1 MEVLKKIKTNIARD
15 RALYIILAVSFLLR
29 IIFSVDNL
37 KALFVDISSYEAYA
51 LEIIRSGVFS
61 VSAYHPPAY
70 PFFIAGIY
78 SIAGQSFLN
87 VYIVQA
93 FMGVCITYL
102 IYLIACK
109 VFNKHAGLYAAGI
122 SLFYWSLTLYSGI
135 LLSEILFIFLLLWG
149 VFFLLKGL
157 DSGKAGYFAVCA
169 AFLGLSALTRSI
181 NLLLLFVIPAVC
193 IFISVAGSKFR
204 WDCGLMRIGIKKV
217 IVCISVYMAVFCL
230 VLSPWTIRNY
240 IKYKAFIPV
249 DTLGGVNLYIGN
261 NPKAMGFFVDI
272 SNDPLDNMGEN
283 DYESD
288 KILKAAAIK
297 YIISHPVRFIF
308 LTIWRAIL
316 FIVIDFFCLDWVVL
330 IYMKEHFLFGKCYI
344 LWIIF
349 MMLCSITF
357 YVCGLKGIRNLLKSW
372 KGLILLGFI
381 LYYFLLT
388 SLFYIQSRYKLPVMP
403 FLAVAAAEPAEKL
416 LCRVKLKWDALKKP
430 GSKNTI

>member
-1 MEVLKKIKTNIARD
+1 
-15 RALYIILAVSFLLR
+15 
-29 IIFSVDNL
+29 
-37 KALFVDISSYEAYA
+37 
-51 LEIIRSGVFS
+51 
-61 VSAYHPPAY
+61 
-70 PFFIAGIY
+70 
-78 SIAGQSFLN
+78 
-87 VYIVQA
+87 
-93 FMGVCITYL
+93 
-102 IYLIACK
+102 
-109 VFNKHAGLYAAGI
+109 
-122 SLFYWSLTLYSGI
+122 
-135 LLSEILFIFLLLWG
+135 
-149 VFFLLKGL
+149 
-157 DSGKAGYFAVCA
+157 
-169 AFLGLSALTRSI
+169 
-181 NLLLLFVIPAVC
+181 
-193 IFISVAGSKFR
+193 
-204 WDCGLMRIGIKKV
+204 
-217 IVCISVYMAVFCL
+217 MAVFCL

-403 FLAVAAAEPAEKL
+403 FLAVAAAGPAEKL
-416 LCRVKLKWDALKKP
+416 LSWIKLKSYKKLIRE
-430 GSKNTI
+430 K